1 MSPLPHLETT
11 ATLQVMNG
19 WRPLSS
25 AATTTASTA
34 TTTTK
39 GAGIIEVKPR
49 GRPLLCLSDIHGD
62 LQALEAV
69 LASVKHLNL
78 CGIVVCGDH
87 VVGGPEPFEVWSRL
101 VSLGAH
107 MTRGPTDVALGAVDK
122 LAHELTPSSASEEA
136 RLLTFIR
143 ARKALGDVVC
153 RRLAELPSTLV
164 VSLDDTTGVMVLHG
178 SPADDCDGLYDNNNL
193 ADHVASVAE
202 DVLVTGATRKPF
214 ARRIDRPLDAIILDD
229 DGEQPPAFML
239 TPRPLLVVNAGTVG
253 MNPVRTADERRTA
266 FAVLLSCAHD
276 DRVHAWG
283 HDVPVGRA
291 ARSRAG

>member
-1 MSPLPHLETT
+1 MPHPETT
-11 ATLQVMNG
+11 ATLAGMNG

-25 AATTTASTA
+25 KADI
-34 TTTTK
+34 TTTTTPSTA
-39 GAGIIEVKPR
+39 AGIITR

-69 LASVKHLNL
+69 LDSVKHLDL
-78 CGIVVCGDH
+78 CGVVACGDH

-107 MTRGPTDVALGAVDK
+107 MTRGPTDIALGAVDK
-122 LAHELTPSSASEEA
+122 LAHVVTPSSAAEEA

-164 VSLDDTTGVMVLHG
+164 VSLDDTSGVMVLHG
-178 SPADDCDGLYDNNNL
+178 SPADDIDGLYDTADL
-193 ADHVASVAE
+193 ADHVATVAE

-214 ARRIDRPLDAIILDD
+214 ARRIERPQDAIVIDLDD
-229 DGEQPPAFML
+229 EDEGPPAYML
-239 TPRPLLVVNAGTVG
+239 APRPLLVVNAGTVG

-266 FAVLLSCAHD
+266 FAVLLSSAD
-276 DRVHAWG
+276 DGRVHAWG
-283 HDVPVGRA
+283 HDVPVGHSS
-291 ARSRAG
+291 ARSRVG